1 LAVSSDLTTK
11 RKEAYRYIRHNLEE
25 TMYYLRDVTNVKLAD
40 ALGGTSDLTSDLK
53 EALDNLESG
62 KANPT
67 PKLVKAFKVFFL
79 QLIPESTINTNL
91 VDPFK

>member
-1 LAVSSDLTTK
+1 MAVSGDLITK

-25 TMYYLRDVTNVKLAD
+25 TMYYLRDVTNTKLA
-40 ALGGTSDLTSDLK
+40 AGLGGTDGLT

-62 KANPT
+62 NANPT
-67 PKLVKAFKVFFL
+67 PRLVDAVKGFFL
-79 QLIPESTINTNL
+79 QLIPESTINANL